1 MALWGTKDTVYST
14 GNVNLNVTTG
24 ALTRQS
30 GTINWSSI
38 SPGDVVTVADD
49 GAGVGEGVVVSID
62 TATGNSAQLT
72 MTTANLPGTN
82 FTNVGY
88 EIRQKPKF
96 TIGDSNYASGEIFG
110 VDPTEVCTASTLA
123 YGGKA
128 AALAVP
134 HGGWVGIKTYNDNA
148 GNLRVK
154 SEVLG
159 AASTIS
165 GTDSGDDTFFKDA

>member
-30 GTINWSSI
+30 GTINWSTI

-49 GAGVGEGVVVSID
+49 GAGVGEGVVVSVD
-62 TATGNSAQLT
+62 TATGNSDQLT
-72 MTTANLPGTN
+72 MTTAKRPGTN

-110 VDPTEVCTASTLA
+110 VDPTEVGTASTLA

-154 SEVLG
+154 SEVLV

>member
-1 MALWGTKDTVYST
+1 MALRGTKDTVYST

-96 TIGDSNYASGEIFG
+96 TINDSNYESGEIYG
-110 VDPTEVCTASTLA
+110 VDTTEITVANAASGNA
-123 YGGKA
+123 RKYA
-128 AALAVP
+128 PP
-134 HGGWVGIKTYNDNA
+134 HAGWVGITTYNDNA

-154 SEVLG
+154 HEVLVAG
-159 AASTIS
+159 STIS
-165 GTDSGDDTFFKDA
+165 AASGDDALLPDS

>member
-1 MALWGTKDTVYST
+1 
-14 GNVNLNVTTG
+14 
-24 ALTRQS
+24 
-30 GTINWSSI
+30 
-38 SPGDVVTVADD
+38 
-49 GAGVGEGVVVSID
+49 
-62 TATGNSAQLT
+62 

-82 FTNVGY
+82 FTDVGY

-110 VDPTEVCTASTLA
+110 VDPTEVGTASTLS

-128 AALAVP
+128 AGLAVP

-154 SEVLG
+154 SEVLV
-159 AASTIS
+159 AASTIA